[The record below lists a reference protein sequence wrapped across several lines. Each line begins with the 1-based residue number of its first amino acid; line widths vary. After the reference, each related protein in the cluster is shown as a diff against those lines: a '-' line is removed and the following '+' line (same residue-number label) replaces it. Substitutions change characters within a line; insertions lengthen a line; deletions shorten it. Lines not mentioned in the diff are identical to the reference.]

1 MPIPDGQSNQTD
13 AGDLDD
19 VRRNLQT
26 LRDELERE
34 PEDDAERGELLNLVR
49 ELESEPSV
57 NAIAWLTNSAAAR
70 SARAAAELATGR
82 AVRGPALVVPHDN
95 PADPGAAYSVLK
107 LGALVP
113 TSLASALQGQTSCD
127 PSGVPWSDERVLRV
141 LAHEFVHLTQ
151 AEDIV
156 PTSGDL
162 YEDHPDTFLLEG
174 LTECLACAGRQVSF
188 DGNHYQPSCD
198 VVTCLLGYS
207 DIPLSLARELN
218 AASVRSRTGLLAR
231 GLGVDEARVRA
242 ACDQSSWRVWPP
254 IEGALPELLRELALR
269 NGWRPPWQPAT
280 ALRPS

>member
-1 MPIPDGQSNQTD
+1 MPIPDAHSKQTD
-13 AGDLDD
+13 AGDLDA
-19 VRRNLQT
+19 VRRLLQT
-26 LRDELERE
+26 LRHELERE
-34 PEDDAERGELLNLVR
+34 PQDDAELLNLVR

-57 NAIAWLTNSAAAR
+57 NAIAWLTNSAATR

-82 AVRGPALVVPHDN
+82 AVRGPALVVAYDN

-113 TSLASALQGQTSCD
+113 TSLASALQGQTGCD
-127 PSGVPWSDERVLRV
+127 PSSGVPWSDERVLRV

-156 PTSGDL
+156 PASGDL

-174 LTECLACAGRQVSF
+174 LTECLACAGRQVAF
-188 DGNHYQPSCD
+188 DGNHYQRSCD
-198 VVTCLLGYS
+198 VVTWLLGYS
-207 DIPLSLARELN
+207 DVPLSFARELN
-218 AASVRSRTGLLAR
+218 AASVRSRMGVLAR

-242 ACDQSSWRVWPP
+242 ACDQSSWTVWPP
-254 IEGALPELLRELALR
+254 IEGALPELLQELALG

-280 ALRPS
+280 ALRTS